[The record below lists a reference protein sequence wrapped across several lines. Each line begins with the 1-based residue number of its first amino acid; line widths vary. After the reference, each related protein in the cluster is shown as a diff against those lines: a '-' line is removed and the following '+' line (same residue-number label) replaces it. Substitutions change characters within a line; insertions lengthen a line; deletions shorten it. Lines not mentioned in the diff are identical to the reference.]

1 MDWIFS
7 RSDPST
13 FRPVASN
20 KIGELALR
28 AGEVIGGESNGESEI
43 EEVIAG
49 DKVLRRFPE
58 DVLEGGGEDGCALQ
72 KNNHTFVIVNI
83 EPELLSF

>member
-28 AGEVIGGESNGESEI
+28 EGEVMGGESNGGPEI

-49 DKVLRRFPE
+49 DEVF
-58 DVLEGGGEDGCALQ
+58 
-72 KNNHTFVIVNI
+72 
-83 EPELLSF
+83 

>member
-28 AGEVIGGESNGESEI
+28 EGEVMGGESNGGPEI
-43 EEVIAG
+43 EVF
-49 DKVLRRFPE
+49 RRVPE
-58 DVLEGGGEDGCALQ
+58 DVLE
-72 KNNHTFVIVNI
+72 
-83 EPELLSF
+83 